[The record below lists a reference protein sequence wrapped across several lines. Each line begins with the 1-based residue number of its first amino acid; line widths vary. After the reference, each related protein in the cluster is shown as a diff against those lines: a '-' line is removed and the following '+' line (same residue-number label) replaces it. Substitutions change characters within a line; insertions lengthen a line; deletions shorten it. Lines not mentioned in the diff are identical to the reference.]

1 MGRNFN
7 KDCPPCLTAFQGS
20 GWRLPGG
27 SLLGFTCLKPIVCL
41 KHITCVHPLHVLIH
55 HVCSSQVGNSQQDF
69 LHFAAKSLQSCLTLC
84 DPMDCSLPGSS
95 VHGIFQARVLEWG
108 AIAFSFT
115 CHEAQRSGLRASCL
129 ELLAFP
135 ETRERWAPVKAFTVS
150 FLFALCNG
158 NDNRNRVNSQCL
170 SLVNTF
176 KVKSWQGQRG
186 GKTVFE

>member
-95 VHGIFQARVLEWG
+95 VHGIFQTVKPVPIMSQNIVPANDWQRAPSCG
-108 AIAFSFT
+108 QTNGDYIAQT
-115 CHEAQRSGLRASCL
+115 
-129 ELLAFP
+129 
-135 ETRERWAPVKAFTVS
+135 
-150 FLFALCNG
+150 NG
-158 NDNRNRVNSQCL
+158 DHSVI
-170 SLVNTF
+170 
-176 KVKSWQGQRG
+176 
-186 GKTVFE
+186 FEITSKY